1 MRSRV
6 AASMPAFNTTSSNIT
21 FSIHGKA
28 SGTRN
33 FTSPAAVA
41 AATYRQ
47 YGRTKARKRRSE
59 ARRQAA
65 LRDGPAHEHVRVE
78 IEHQH
83 RMLLLR
89 LGHGGGERRHQEAHV
104 L

>member
-41 AATYRQ
+41 AATYPPIRPHVGEEAPQ
-47 YGRTKARKRRSE
+47 RGAAPVARLVMRTHRIAQRIAHVDD
-59 ARRQAA
+59 ARR
-65 LRDGPAHEHVRVE
+65 
-78 IEHQH
+78 
-83 RMLLLR
+83 
-89 LGHGGGERRHQEAHV
+89 AHV
-104 L
+104 NLRIARTRLQAFH